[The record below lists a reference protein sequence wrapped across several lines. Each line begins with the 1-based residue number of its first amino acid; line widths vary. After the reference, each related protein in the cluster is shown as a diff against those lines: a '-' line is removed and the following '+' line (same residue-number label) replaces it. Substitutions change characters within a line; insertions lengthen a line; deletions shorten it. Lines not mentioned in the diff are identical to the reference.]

1 MARSK
6 KGRNDSAG
14 PARPEQPEDPAGETV
29 EGSARE
35 VPEAA
40 PGAAERDPL
49 AEPVAPEET
58 AEETPEKTAAGEPIA
73 EPATESPADP
83 LAEPAD
89 AEKDPLAEE
98 PLGDVPPLEGDGTP
112 DAKDGEVPDLDGPA
126 EPAAPWGAPADPAN
140 KDDFEMPEEAESPSA
155 GTAGGGDGTP
165 PSPPVP
171 ATTQPPRRGGAGAL
185 LLGGVIAAVLGAG
198 AMVLAQQAGWLRL
211 GGPSEETLA
220 RIEALESALASATA
234 ELEGA
239 RGGIEELRA
248 AEPDFSGI
256 TGAIEEV
263 RAEAEAAATANED
276 LRAQLAETDA
286 RLREV
291 AVQQIPE
298 AELPQAISE
307 AYDAKL
313 EDLLAT
319 LDARFEDMQAG
330 LDQRMTE
337 LEGVQTAAAEAE
349 AEARAAARLAE
360 ARSALAEVRA
370 ALDSGAAY
378 ADPLEQVAALGD
390 VQVPAPLA
398 EHAEEGVPTL
408 DTLRETFPDSARAAL
423 DRATRAAAEAGELGW
438 WETVTRTQLGVRSLE
453 AREGDDPDA
462 VLSRAE
468 DALRRGDL
476 AAALDE
482 LDALPTQGREPL
494 ADWETQAEIRLAT
507 LAAAAELSA
516 QLEQTEDR

>member
-6 KGRNDSAG
+6 KGRNSSAE
-14 PARPEQPEDPAGETV
+14 PAGPEQPEDRVDETVRDSTGET
-29 EGSARE
+29 
-35 VPEAA
+35 PEET
-40 PGAAERDPL
+40 PRDPL
-49 AEPVAPEET
+49 NGDP
-58 AEETPEKTAAGEPIA
+58 
-73 EPATESPADP
+73 DP
-83 LAEPAD
+83 LAGPMEPRPEEGDDLD
-89 AEKDPLAEE
+89 APLDAFEEDPAAE
-98 PLGDVPPLEGDGTP
+98 VPPLEGDDTP
-112 DAKDGEVPDLDGPA
+112 VHTADTEEVPDLEGAA
-126 EPAAPWGAPADPAN
+126 EPSAPWGGPADPDSRDDFQMPDDADAAPADPDVA
-140 KDDFEMPEEAESPSA
+140 SA
-155 GTAGGGDGTP
+155 GGEGGD
-165 PSPPVP
+165 SPPTFTHVP
-171 ATTQPPRRGGAGAL
+171 ATVEPPRRGGIGSL

-198 AMVLAQQAGWLRL
+198 ALVLAQQAGWLRL

-220 RIEALESALASATA
+220 RIEALETALASATA

-239 RGGIEELRA
+239 RGGIEELRT

-263 RAEAEAAATANED
+263 RAEAEANGAAAEE
-276 LRAQLAETDA
+276 LRAELADIDT

-298 AELPQAISE
+298 AELPQAISD

-319 LDARFEDMQAG
+319 LDTRFAEMQTG

-337 LEGVQTAAAEAE
+337 LEGAQTAAAEAE

-370 ALDSGAAY
+370 ALNSGAAY
-378 ADPLEQVAALGD
+378 AEPLEQVATLGD
-390 VQVPAPLA
+390 VEVPAALS
-398 EHAEEGVPTL
+398 EHAEEGIPTL

-423 DRATRAAAEAGELGW
+423 DSATRAAADAGELGFF
-438 WETVTRTQLGVRSLE
+438 ERVTRTQLGVRSLE

-476 AAALDE
+476 DTALTE
-482 LDALPTQGREPL
+482 LETLPPVGQEEL
-494 ADWETQAEIRLAT
+494 ADWIAQAETRQAT
-507 LAAAAELSA
+507 LAAAADLAA